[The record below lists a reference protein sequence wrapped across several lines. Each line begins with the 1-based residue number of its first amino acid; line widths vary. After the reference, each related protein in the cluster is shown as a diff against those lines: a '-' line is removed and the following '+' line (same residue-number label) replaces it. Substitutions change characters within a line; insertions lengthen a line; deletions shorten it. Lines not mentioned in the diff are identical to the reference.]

1 MRRLPV
7 LVLLLL
13 LAWTGA
19 ASATPQIS
27 LLTFQP
33 GEVYWQ
39 RYGHNALLVRDAAA
53 GAPAVY
59 NYGLFDFG
67 QQHFLLNFARGRMLY
82 RVAPESL
89 SRTLAAYRSEGR
101 WVYEQQ
107 LALSPDQARALA
119 DFLAWNAQPEEAEY
133 RYHYF
138 TANCSTRVR
147 DALDAAVGGALR
159 AGLEGRGA
167 TTSYRQEAARMMS
180 PLPALMLGTDFL
192 LGPRTDRPIDRW
204 QQAFLPE
211 HLMAAVRDVTV
222 VDAQGARRP
231 LVAREGYWYTGR
243 LPATPALA
251 PDPRL
256 PMALAGLVLAALL
269 VLGRRR
275 RGVRMTLGA
284 GPSLIA
290 GLLGV
295 ILALGWGLTD
305 HDVMAA
311 NQNLLLCMP
320 LSLLLLPVWWR
331 RSTALGGGALTV
343 ATVVA
348 LGPVLA
354 LLLQLTPLAQG
365 NAHWIGF
372 WLPIHLAG
380 LLALAIRPR
389 S

>member
-1 MRRLPV
+1 
-7 LVLLLL
+7 
-13 LAWTGA
+13 
-19 ASATPQIS
+19 
-27 LLTFQP
+27 
-33 GEVYWQ
+33 
-39 RYGHNALLVRDAAA
+39 
-53 GAPAVY
+53 
-59 NYGLFDFG
+59 
-67 QQHFLLNFARGRMLY
+67 
-82 RVAPESL
+82 
-89 SRTLAAYRSEGR
+89 
-101 WVYEQQ
+101 
-107 LALSPDQARALA
+107 
-119 DFLAWNAQPEEAEY
+119 
-133 RYHYF
+133 
-138 TANCSTRVR
+138 
-147 DALDAAVGGALR
+147 
-159 AGLEGRGA
+159 
-167 TTSYRQEAARMMS
+167 
-180 PLPALMLGTDFL
+180 MLGTDFL

-284 GPSLIA
+284 GLSLIA